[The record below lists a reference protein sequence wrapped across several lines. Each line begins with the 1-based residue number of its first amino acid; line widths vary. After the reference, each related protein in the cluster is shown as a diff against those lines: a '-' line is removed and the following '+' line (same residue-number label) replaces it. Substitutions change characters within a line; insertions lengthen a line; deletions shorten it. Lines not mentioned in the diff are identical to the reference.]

1 MVFFKTTVTV
11 DCYYTHFTDE
21 NKWDSGRLREKF
33 VKILQV
39 ISAGLGFEPGQ
50 SASGSST
57 QGDGE
62 TLVNGGEGGAQQD
75 FPHQETL
82 PLRLNLVYPARSG
95 VLWPGGCDF
104 WEAKGA
110 CRPEADSIHCFS
122 VLPGLG
128 SLDVYLGYHTF
139 TVRS

>member
-1 MVFFKTTVTV
+1 MGL
-11 DCYYTHFTDE
+11 
-21 NKWDSGRLREKF
+21 GRLREKF

-50 SASGSST
+50 SGSGSST
-57 QGDGE
+57 QRDGE
-62 TLVNGGEGGAQQD
+62 TLVNGGGGSQQD

-82 PLRLNLVYPARSG
+82 SLRLSLVYPARSG
-95 VLWPGGCDF
+95 VLWPGGCAF

-110 CRPEADSIHCFS
+110 YRPEADSIHC
-122 VLPGLG
+122 LPGLG